1 MIRSIRGRI
10 VFGSVAIAAAVLA
23 LLGAIV
29 FEQLRHIAG
38 AAVVTLAEEELRP
51 FAADLR
57 NQPDEDP
64 DAPGQGLAVL
74 IVAPDGSAAIDTL
87 PPGLT
92 APVERAGTGVSR
104 VHASGG
110 SFVAVGQVVTNARG
124 TWKLWALRSSDSAT
138 VILQGFARVLLPVV
152 IVVLLLVV
160 LGSWLLVRAAFRP
173 VERLRTAADHMQ
185 RSGTTGRL
193 PEGRGD
199 DELTAL
205 AATLNRFLDTQHETV
220 ERERRMV
227 ADASH
232 ELRTP
237 LAVLTM
243 QLELG
248 RGHRDDP
255 HELETRIRAA
265 QSQVRAISRLTT
277 QLLEL
282 SQLESDPRDTRSEG
296 SSIGALISEAM
307 AAVDRARATAPPGV
321 QVEFEIEGEP
331 REEARTRLTAVAFG
345 RIIDNLTSN
354 ALRATDRGEVGLRIA
369 TSAAELVLTVE
380 DSGGGVPPEFL
391 AHAFERFSRSER
403 SRAAGVEGS
412 GLGLALVQA
421 LVQDAGGRVT
431 LANRDE
437 VGAIATVRLPVHEG
451 TWEG

>member
-1 MIRSIRGRI
+1 MIRSVRGRI
-10 VFGSVAIAAAVLA
+10 VLGSVAIATAVLA
-23 LLGAIV
+23 LLGVIV

-38 AAVVTLAEEELRP
+38 AAVVTLAQEELRP

-74 IVAPDGSAAIDTL
+74 IVAPDGDAVINTL

-110 SFVAVGQVVTNARG
+110 SYVAVGQVVTNARG
-124 TWKLWALRSSDSAT
+124 TWRLWALRSSDAAT
-138 VILQGFARVLLPVV
+138 VILQGFAGVLLPIVV
-152 IVVLLLVV
+152 VVLLLVAF
-160 LGSWLLVRAAFRP
+160 GSWLLVRAAFRP
-173 VERLRTAADHMQ
+173 VDRLRTAADLMQ
-185 RSGTTGRL
+185 QSGTPGRL
-193 PEGRGD
+193 PEGRGG
-199 DELTAL
+199 DELSAL
-205 AATLNRFLDTQHETV
+205 AATLNRFLDTQRESV

-243 QLELG
+243 QLELP
-248 RGHRDDP
+248 RGHADQSR
-255 HELETRIRAA
+255 ELEARILAA
-265 QSQVRAISRLTT
+265 QSQVRALSRLTT

-282 SQLESDPRDTRSEG
+282 SQLESGPRDRRDGDSVDD
-296 SSIGALISEAM
+296 LISEAM
-307 AAVDRARATAPPGV
+307 AAIDRARAVATPDV
-321 QVEFEIEGEP
+321 QVEFEIDGEP
-331 REEARTRLTAVAFG
+331 GSAARTRLSAVAYG

-354 ALRATDRGEVGLRIA
+354 ALRATPRGEVAVRIS
-369 TSAAELVLTVE
+369 SAPDQLVVTVE
-380 DSGGGVPPEFL
+380 DTGSGVPLEFL
-391 AHAFERFSRSER
+391 PHAFERFSRSER

-431 LANRDE
+431 LANRDPG
-437 VGAIATVRLPVHEG
+437 GAIATVQLPVHEG

>member
-1 MIRSIRGRI
+1 MIRSVRGRI
-10 VFGSVAIAAAVLA
+10 VLGSVAIATAVLA
-23 LLGAIV
+23 LLGVIV

-38 AAVVTLAEEELRP
+38 AAVVTLAQEELRP

-74 IVAPDGSAAIDTL
+74 IVAPDGGAVINTL
-87 PPGLT
+87 PAGLT
-92 APVERAGTGVSR
+92 TPVERAGTGVSR

-110 SFVAVGQVVTNARG
+110 SYVAVGEVVTNARG
-124 TWKLWALRSSDSAT
+124 TWQLWALRSSDAAT
-138 VILQGFARVLLPVV
+138 VILQGFAQVLLPVV
-152 IVVLLLVV
+152 VVVLILVA

-173 VERLRTAADHMQ
+173 VDRLRTAADLMQ
-185 RSGTTGRL
+185 QSGTPGRL
-193 PEGRGD
+193 PEGRGG

-205 AATLNRFLDTQHETV
+205 AATLNRFLDTQRESV

-243 QLELG
+243 QLELP
-248 RGHRDDP
+248 RADQPR
-255 HELETRIRAA
+255 ELEAKIIAA
-265 QSQVRAISRLTT
+265 QSQVRALSRLTT

-282 SQLESDPRDTRSEG
+282 SQLESDSRDRRRGDSVDD
-296 SSIGALISEAM
+296 LVSEAM
-307 AAVDRARATAPPGV
+307 AAIDRARAVATPGV
-321 QVEFEIEGEP
+321 QVEFEIDGEP
-331 REEARTRLTAVAFG
+331 GPTARTRLSAVAYG

-354 ALRATDRGEVGLRIA
+354 ALRATTRGEVSVRIA
-369 TSAAELVLTVE
+369 SAPDQLVVTVE
-380 DSGGGVPPEFL
+380 DSGSGVPVEFL
-391 AHAFERFSRSER
+391 PHAFERFSRSER

-421 LVQDAGGRVT
+421 LVQDAGGSVS
-431 LANRDE
+431 LANRE
-437 VGAIATVRLPVHEG
+437 AGGAIATVQLPVHEG
-451 TWEG
+451 SWGD